1 VPIFAACPF
10 HVAGQLPLHYG
21 KGAAQNMGSSNIGD
35 DMKLRSALAS
45 IASSELSY
53 GLWLGTTE
61 AKWLLET
68 VETRIAGIIMTRF
81 SRQHGIDFEASDIVN
96 TAVILLANERVV
108 ESLESAADQW
118 AYLYQVLNNDMLK
131 QMGTRG
137 NSALELAEQMA
148 DPDPDCDDEMPD
160 VRSAM
165 HLTVET
171 LSPLTPAALR
181 PHLREVVEHLAE
193 RGQVRISHAHT
204 SSAND
209 AELISLGLE
218 RQHILALANVVLG
231 ARPNHG
237 ENSILAGFL
246 QDSDW
251 KPSQSIPH
259 RIALKKYR
267 ARMERASEPENKIV
281 TAI

>member
-1 VPIFAACPF
+1 
-10 HVAGQLPLHYG
+10 
-21 KGAAQNMGSSNIGD
+21 MGSSNIGD
-35 DMKLRSALAS
+35 DMKLRLALAS
-45 IASSELSY
+45 IASSELPY
-53 GLWLGTTE
+53 GLWLCTTE

-96 TAVILLANERVV
+96 TTVILLANERVV
-108 ESLESAADQW
+108 ESLETATDQW

-137 NSALELAEQMA
+137 NSALELAEQTA
-148 DPDPDCDDEMPD
+148 DPDCDDEMPD

-181 PHLREVVEHLAE
+181 PHLREAVEFLAE
-193 RGQVRISHAHT
+193 RGQSRLSHAHT
-204 SSAND
+204 ASAND

-218 RQHILALANVVLG
+218 RRHILALANVVLG

-246 QDSDW
+246 QSAEW

-267 ARMERASEPENKIV
+267 VRMERASEPENKIV